1 MILREIPI
9 AFQHRVVFTRNAF
22 DSTNQ
27 TLLDLMRD
35 DGNVSKVLVV
45 IDDGIA
51 ESVSSSVIEY
61 FAEAET
67 LTLAGDPVVI
77 PGGEP
82 AKNAWQ
88 HVETIWQAIHDHQ
101 LCRHS
106 YVIAIGGGAILDLV
120 GFAAATAH
128 RGIRHV
134 RMPTTTLSQGDG
146 GVGVKNGVNYFG
158 KKNWIGTFAVP
169 FAIVNDLA
177 FLASLPDREKRSGL
191 IEAVKVALI
200 RDKTFYERIETLAVP
215 LGQLDLEAVEEII
228 QTSAE
233 HHVDHIAT
241 AGDPFELG
249 SARPLDFG
257 HWAAHK
263 LEQISKFKVTHG
275 EAVAIGMALDLLY
288 SIEIGLLPIETVDRI
303 LKLLVQLGFQLYNPH
318 LETKDSNG
326 RPLVLQGL
334 EEFREHLG
342 GQLTVTLL
350 PKIGEKLEVHEMNE
364 AKVLKALGHLRA
376 RFHG

>member
-1 MILREIPI
+1 MIRREIPI
-9 AFQHRVVFTRNAF
+9 AFLHRVEFTRNAF
-22 DSTNQ
+22 DLDNA
-27 TLLDLMRD
+27 TLRDLIGADRK
-35 DGNVSKVLVV
+35 VSKVLFVV
-45 IDDGIA
+45 DSGL
-51 ESVSSSVIEY
+51 
-61 FAEAET
+61 AET
-67 LTLAGDPVVI
+67 IAADLAAYFKRAERLTLSGDPVII

-106 YVIAIGGGAILDLV
+106 YVIAMGGGAILDLA

-158 KKNWIGTFAVP
+158 KKNWVGTFGVPYAV
-169 FAIVNDLA
+169 VNDLA
-177 FLASLPDREKRSGL
+177 FLTSLPDREKRSGL

-200 RDKTFYERIETLAVP
+200 RDRTFYERIETLGEP
-215 LGQLDLEAVEEII
+215 LGKLDLEAVEEVI
-228 QTSAE
+228 QKSAE

-249 SARPLDFG
+249 SVRPLDFG

-263 LEQISKFKVTHG
+263 LEQISNFEVTHG

-288 SIEIGLLPIETVDRI
+288 SSEIGLLPRDTVDRI
-303 LKLLVQLGFQLYNPH
+303 LKLLIQLGFQLYNPH
-318 LETKDSNG
+318 LETKDVHG
-326 RPLVLQGL
+326 RPLVLRGL

-342 GQLTVTLL
+342 GELTVTLL
-350 PKIGEKLEVHEMNE
+350 PKIGEKLEVHEMDE
-364 AKVLKALGHLRA
+364 TKVLNALSILRA
-376 RFHG
+376 RFH